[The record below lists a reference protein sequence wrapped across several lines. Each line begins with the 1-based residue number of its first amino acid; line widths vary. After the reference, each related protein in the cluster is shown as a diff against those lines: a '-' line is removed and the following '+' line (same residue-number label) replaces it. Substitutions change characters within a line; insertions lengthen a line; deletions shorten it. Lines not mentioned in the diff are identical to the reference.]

1 VGKLSGWV
9 AYSYGRNRQTDGER
23 KETFWGDFDQRHAI
37 KLSALYRLSDRTS
50 VAIKFRGGTNFPI
63 PGYLTGSGDAL
74 YAASRRNEVRL
85 PGYARLDAR
94 AERSFDYGRRRLT
107 VFVEVLNVLNRTNVG
122 LADGV
127 VNAATG
133 RATGFTVP
141 LFPRL
146 PSAGIRIDF

>member
-1 VGKLSGWV
+1 VELLLERRSVRGPSGWV
-9 AYSYGRNRQTDGER
+9 AYSYGRNRQTDAER

-37 KLSALYRLSDRTS
+37 TLSALYGLPDRTS

-63 PGYLTGSGDAL
+63 PGYFALRDGAL
-74 YAASRRNEVRL
+74 YAGNRR
-85 PGYARLDAR
+85 
-94 AERSFDYGRRRLT
+94 
-107 VFVEVLNVLNRTNVG
+107 NVLNHTNVG

-127 VNAATG
+127 VTRGTG

-146 PSAGIRIDF
+146 PSAGIRIDFR